1 MAGWSTGWSRGLDG
15 TIFIGPRGEVGGE
28 GTGQAGLRRSLE
40 QGKIVACDE
49 RWLGRLRRSPPLC
62 HDLGITD
69 EDGMPGV
76 LAASAIEPRL
86 HGLQVIVGCFDASQG
101 VVGDA
106 WRWIIE
112 RKSMMHVRTCGI
124 QGALA
129 KKRDRKRNMG
139 GMMIAEPVQDSLA
152 ILTLGSKRVRIPR
165 LASNHWDINRVSC
178 SLASNGVFSS

>member
-1 MAGWSTGWSRGLDG
+1 
-15 TIFIGPRGEVGGE
+15 
-28 GTGQAGLRRSLE
+28 
-40 QGKIVACDE
+40 
-49 RWLGRLRRSPPLC
+49 
-62 HDLGITD
+62 
-69 EDGMPGV
+69 MPGV

-152 ILTLGSKRVRIPR
+152 IFDAWFEKGSDSTVGFEPLGHQPGIVFIGIERCFQFLKIFGEVHIRVDPTTALQIAIIIRSGIDR
-165 LASNHWDINRVSC
+165 
-178 SLASNGVFSS
+178 